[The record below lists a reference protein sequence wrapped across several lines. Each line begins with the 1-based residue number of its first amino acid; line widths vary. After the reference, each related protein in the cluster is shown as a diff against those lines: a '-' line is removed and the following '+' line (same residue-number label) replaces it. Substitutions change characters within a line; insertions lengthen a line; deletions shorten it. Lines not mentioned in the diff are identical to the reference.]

1 MSVKLEAKGTYINKV
16 LGKDQ
21 RKNLDVFIQVLK
33 DGGITNPIF
42 IAAACAIAS
51 KESAFV
57 MQRENMKY
65 SAEGLQKT
73 FGLDAT
79 KANQLA
85 KNEQGIA
92 NWVYGAQPHG
102 RGVPLGK
109 GKGYGPGPYG
119 GNTGPYDGFL
129 YRGGGLNGITFKGGF
144 EKASKAAGVDLVK
157 DPDKI
162 SNVVVASKVA
172 LAYYQ
177 RAFDSVKKNYSV
189 SNLNDFKD
197 LETAVI
203 CVYHMTAGVN
213 YPLSKFKALLN
224 PAADSLG
231 GMTKAQH
238 RKEEFLAHVKAFTG
252 LKEPLG
258 ALLAA
263 GPSSNPVP
271 DAQAEVATQQ
281 TVQAPSLPPPPP
293 PPPDPRA
300 DGFLKL
306 EKVSGPGEMMG
317 ETEAEVIFGETIFK
331 GLQFDKD
338 GDYVIKAYHTFEGVE
353 PLEFLVKVALNE
365 NPPSQEKPKVEEET
379 GKRPIITQIDPPTY
393 VLPPIEMPVPPD
405 ANKTANAE
413 ELRHIGLTPFIW
425 YNGYQIKEND
435 IYYLVL
441 YYKGMVP
448 AVEVNF
454 IDSAAILKKVGFP
467 GSDST
472 FDVFMN
478 SGSKVLKSIHL
489 RMKIDNFQENA
500 NKSYTMTGTLD
511 LRDFYKVNYK
521 SWTGT
526 SFEVLREMSSE
537 LNLGYNS
544 NIDQTTD
551 SMKWINT
558 GMTWREFIGDVVSHS
573 YISDDAFTLAYID
586 FYYCLNYVDLEK
598 EWSRNVSTDVGI
610 SSTGITQVDGKQTE
624 KDTTLPLVLMNE
636 KSQNMVNTYFQNYS
650 VQNNATNKA
659 ISSGQFTIS
668 KYYDTASK
676 QFLIFNVDSLTSKDD
691 SKVILKGKPADASE
705 LQTNYT
711 TVFGGRVDLSNVH
724 KNYLYA
730 DVLNSRNLT
739 DLSKI
744 VVTLEI
750 PQCNFNLYKFQKIRI
765 QFINEAPTIAEEDLN
780 QVRISGEWMIVDI
793 KFSWQATGAKGTTVQ
808 TVTAVRKEL
817 EKLPE
822 EKTTTTTKTEEVVK
836 EGNQNELAPETPPNI
851 IYKVDEIYIVEDKD
865 GRTYEFTV
873 TEVLENGVEIKG
885 WLYED

>member
-1 MSVKLEAKGTYINKV
+1 MALEAKGTFINK
-16 LGKDQ
+16 LAADRK
-21 RKNLDVFIQVLK
+21 KNLDVIIQVFK

-42 IAAACAIAS
+42 IAAVCCIVS
-51 KESAFV
+51 KESAFALV
-57 MQRENMKY
+57 RENMNY
-65 SAEGLQKT
+65 GSAARLQEV
-73 FGLDAT
+73 FGIGAA
-79 KANQLA
+79 KANEIA
-85 KNEQGIA
+85 GNPTAIA
-92 NWVYGAQPHG
+92 NYVYGAE
-102 RGVPLGK
+102 
-109 GKGYGPGPYG
+109 PYG
-119 GNTGPYDGFL
+119 KRSKKDAYGNEGPNDGYNF
-129 YRGGGLNGITFKGGF
+129 RGGGFNQLTFKSGY
-144 EKASKAAGVDLVK
+144 EKYSKIAGTSMTANSDGINNSVIAAKILLEYYNNTINSVVK
-157 DPDKI
+157 
-162 SNVVVASKVA
+162 SYGATSM
-172 LAYYQ
+172 
-177 RAFDSVKKNYSV
+177 
-189 SNLNDFKD
+189 NDFNN
-197 LETAVI
+197 LENAVLAA
-203 CVYHMTAGVN
+203 YHCTAGVGHKV
-213 YPLSKFKALLN
+213 SKIKGYLVS
-224 PAADSLG
+224 DSLG

-238 RKEEFLAHVKAFTG
+238 RKEEFFEYVKKFSG

-263 GPSSNPVP
+263 GPSSNAVP
-271 DAQAEVATQQ
+271 DAKAEVATQQ
-281 TVQAPSLPPPPP
+281 TVQAPSLPAPPP
-293 PPPDPRA
+293 PPPDPRG

-317 ETEAEVIFGETIFK
+317 EVESEVIFGESIFK

-338 GDYVIKAYHTFEGVE
+338 GDYVVKAYHTFEGVE

-365 NPPSQEKPKVEEET
+365 NPPSQEKPATNEEV

-393 VLPPIEMPVPPD
+393 LLPPIEMPVPAD

-454 IDSAAILKKVGFP
+454 IDSLAILKKVGFP

-526 SFEVLREMSSE
+526 SFEILRTISNE
-537 LNLGYNS
+537 LKLGYNS
-544 NIDQTTD
+544 NIDQTID
-551 SMKWINT
+551 SMKWTNT
-558 GMTWREFIGDVVSHS
+558 GMTWREFIGDVVRHS

-586 FYYCLNYVDLEK
+586 FYYCFNYVDLEK
-598 EWSRNVSTDVGI
+598 EWLRDVSSDVGI
-610 SSTGITQVDGKQTE
+610 SSTGISQIDGKQTV

-691 SKVILKGKPADASE
+691 SKVILKGKPSDGTE
-705 LQTNYT
+705 LETNYT

-780 QVRISGEWMIVDI
+780 QKRISGEWMIVDI
-793 KFSWQATGAKGTTVQ
+793 KFSWQATGSKGTTVQ
-808 TVTAVRKEL
+808 TVTCVRKEL

-822 EKTTTTTKTEEVVK
+822 EKTTTTTKTEEIVK
-836 EGNQNELAPETPPNI
+836 EGNQNELSPETPPNI
-851 IYKVDEIYIVEDKD
+851 IYKVDDIYIVEDKD
-865 GRTYEFTV
+865 GRTYELTV

>member
-1 MSVKLEAKGTYINKV
+1 MGKLEAKGTYISKMNSTQK
-16 LGKDQ
+16 
-21 RKNLDVFIQVLK
+21 KNMDIIIQVFK
-33 DGGITNPIF
+33 EGGVTNPIF
-42 IAAACAIAS
+42 IAAVCGIVS
-51 KESAFV
+51 KESAFTI
-57 MQRENMKY
+57 QRENMNY
-65 SAEGLQKT
+65 TSVARLQEV
-73 FGLDAT
+73 FGLSKD
-79 KANQLA
+79 KASEIVGNA
-85 KNEQGIA
+85 KAIA
-92 NWVYGAQPHG
+92 NWVYGAT
-102 RGVPLGK
+102 
-109 GKGYGPGPYG
+109 PYG
-119 GNTGPYDGFL
+119 KRSKKDAYGNVGPNDGFN
-129 YRGGGLNGITFKGGF
+129 YRGGGFNGITFKSGF
-144 EKASKAAGVDLVK
+144 EKYSDVAGVDMAK

-162 SNVVVASKVA
+162 NNAVISAKILLKYYKNTVPQVVKSYGATSM
-172 LAYYQ
+172 
-177 RAFDSVKKNYSV
+177 
-189 SNLNDFKD
+189 NDFKN
-197 LETAVI
+197 LENAVL
-203 CVYHMTAGVN
+203 CAYHCTAGTGKSV
-213 YPLSKFKALLN
+213 SKIKGLLVS
-224 PAADSLG
+224 DSLG

-238 RKEEFLAHVKAFTG
+238 RKEEFYEYVKKFSG

-258 ALLAA
+258 ALISS
-263 GPSSNPVP
+263 GPSSEPVP
-271 DAQAEVATQQ
+271 DAQAVTASEQTVAVAT
-281 TVQAPSLPPPPP
+281 VPPPPP
-293 PPPDPRA
+293 PPPDPRS
-300 DGFLKL
+300 DGLVKL

-331 GLQFDKD
+331 GLQFDKE
-338 GDYVIKAYHTFEGVE
+338 GDYVVKAYHTFEGVE
-353 PLEFLVKVALNE
+353 PLEFLVKVQLNE
-365 NPPSQEKPKVEEET
+365 NPPSTEKPVVEEET

-393 VLPPIEMPVPPD
+393 ALPPIEMPVPPD
-405 ANKTANAE
+405 TNKTANAE

-489 RMKIDNFQENA
+489 RMKIDNFQENK

-526 SFEVLREMSSE
+526 SFEVLRKMASE
-537 LNLGYNS
+537 LKLGYNS
-544 NIDQTTD
+544 NIEQTDD
-551 SMKWINT
+551 SMKWTNT
-558 GMTWREFIGDVVSHS
+558 GMTWREFIGDIVSHS
-573 YISDDAFTLAYID
+573 YISDEAFTLAYID
-586 FYYCLNYVDLEK
+586 YYYCMNYVDLEK
-598 EWSRNVSTDVGI
+598 EWKRDVTADVGI
-610 SSTGITQVDGKQTE
+610 SSTGIKQVDGKEVETE
-624 KDTTLPLVLMNE
+624 QTLPLVLMNE
-636 KSQNMVNTYFQNYS
+636 KGQSSMNTYFNNYS

-659 ISSGQFTIS
+659 ISNGQFTIS

-676 QFLIFNVDSLTSKDD
+676 QFLIFNVDSLTSEDD
-691 SKVILKGKPADASE
+691 SKVILKGKPSDSTE
-705 LQTNYT
+705 LETNYT

-750 PQCNFNLYKFQKIRI
+750 PQINFNLYKFQKIRI
-765 QFINEAPTIAEEDLN
+765 QFINEAPTIVEEDLN
-780 QVRISGEWMIVDI
+780 QKRISGEWMIVDI
-793 KFSWQATGAKGTTVQ
+793 KFSWQAGGTRGQTVQ

-822 EKTTTTTKTEEVVK
+822 EKSQTTTQTEDPKK
-836 EGNQNELAPETPPNI
+836 EENNNELAPETPPNSV
-851 IYKVDEIYIVEDKD
+851 YKVDEIYIVEDKD
-865 GRTYEFTV
+865 GKTYEFTV
-873 TEVLENGVEIKG
+873 TEILENGVEVKG

>member
-1 MSVKLEAKGTYINKV
+1 MSKEQK
-16 LGKDQ
+16 
-21 RKNLDVFIQVLK
+21 KNMDIIIQVFK
-33 DGGITNPIF
+33 DGGITNPMT
-42 IAAACAIAS
+42 IAAQCAIVS
-51 KESAFV
+51 KESAFKL
-57 MQRENMKY
+57 QRENMNY
-65 SAEGLQKT
+65 TSVARLQEV
-73 FGLDAT
+73 FGLSKD
-79 KANQLA
+79 KASQIVGNAQA
-85 KNEQGIA
+85 IA
-92 NWVYGAQPHG
+92 NWVYGAS
-102 RGVPLGK
+102 
-109 GKGYGPGPYG
+109 PYG
-119 GNTGPYDGFL
+119 KRSKKDAYGNSAANDGYF
-129 YRGGGLNGITFKGGF
+129 YRGGGFNGITFKSIY
-144 EKASKAAGVDLVK
+144 EKYNKAAGEDMVK
-157 DPDKI
+157 NPDKI
-162 SNVVVASKVA
+162 GNAVVAAKVA
-172 LAYYQ
+172 LEYLKSSMKSIPISSYN
-177 RAFDSVKKNYSV
+177 SSGING
-189 SNLNDFKD
+189 FKD
-197 LETAVI
+197 LESAV
-203 CVYHMTAGVN
+203 CAVYHCTAGIGKKV
-213 YPLSKFKALLN
+213 SKIKALLN
-224 PAADSLG
+224 PASDSLG

-238 RKEEFLAHVKAFTG
+238 RKEEFYDYVKKFSG
-252 LKEPLG
+252 LKEPLD
-258 ALLAA
+258 AIQSA
-263 GPSSNPVP
+263 GGQSSNPVP
-271 DAQAEVATQQ
+271 DAQGEAASAK
-281 TVQAPSLPPPPP
+281 TVEAPSLPPPPP

-300 DGFLKL
+300 DGLVKL

-317 ETEAEVIFGETIFK
+317 EIEAEVIFGETIFK
-331 GLQFDKD
+331 GLQFDKE

-353 PLEFLVKVALNE
+353 PLEFLVKVVLNE
-365 NPPSQEKPKVEEET
+365 NPPSKDKGELEEDT
-379 GKRPIITQIDPPTY
+379 GKRSIITQIDPPTY
-393 VLPPIEMPVPPD
+393 VLPPIEMPVPKD
-405 ANKTANAE
+405 TNKTANAE

-454 IDSAAILKKVGFP
+454 IDSAAILKKAGFP

-478 SGSKVLKSIHL
+478 SGSKILKSIHL
-489 RMKIDNFQENA
+489 RMKIDNFQENP

-526 SFEVLREMSSE
+526 SFEVLRKMAGE
-537 LNLGYNS
+537 LKLGYNS
-544 NIDQTTD
+544 NIDKTDD
-551 SMKWINT
+551 SMKWTNT
-558 GMTWREFIGDVVSHS
+558 GMTWREFIGDIVRHS
-573 YISDDAFTLAYID
+573 YISDAAFTLAYID

-598 EWSRNVSTDVGI
+598 EWSRDVSSDVGI
-610 SSTGITQVDGKQTE
+610 ASTGITQVDGKPTE
-624 KDTTLPLVLMNE
+624 TDTTLPLVLMNE

-659 ISSGQFTIS
+659 ISNGQFTIS

-676 QFLIFNVDSLTSKDD
+676 QFLIFNVDSLTSQDD
-691 SKVILKGKPADASE
+691 SKVILKGKPADATE
-705 LQTNYT
+705 LETNYT

-780 QVRISGEWMIVDI
+780 QKRISGEWMIVDI

-822 EKTTTTTKTEEVVK
+822 EKTTTTTQTEEVEK
-836 EGNQNELAPETPPNI
+836 QGNQNELSPETPPNSK
-851 IYKVDEIYIVEDKD
+851 YKVDEIYIVEDKD
-865 GRTYEFTV
+865 GKTYEFTV
-873 TEVLENGVEIKG
+873 TEILENGNEVKG